1 MAVLKTIK
9 FSSTSKNRI
18 ISSRILVEIDLSAF
32 KHHKDN
38 SRACVILVAAADLIV
53 AHVVRYHC
61 IGPKES

>member
-1 MAVLKTIK
+1 MSGL
-9 FSSTSKNRI
+9 FPHRI